1 MGVAFA
7 AVHSCF
13 IVMKKRGCL
22 FRGEP
27 SVILWYCRKR
37 YVVLV
42 ADSSWFFIDE
52 KRIVVLAATISQ
64 FYGVEEKMVSFSRT
78 SATTRPPPKKRISP
92 PHHSGGRYRI
102 ASHLRQQS
110 GRDSDHGSK
119 SYVKSRF
126 VSSICSG
133 IFSSRYFRYS

>member
-42 ADSSWFFIDE
+42 ADSYWFFSDE
-52 KRIVVLAATISQ
+52 KRIVVLAATLSR

-78 SATTRPPPKKRISP
+78 SATTRTPKKESAHRISAV
-92 PHHSGGRYRI
+92 GGI
-102 ASHLRQQS
+102 ISTSHLRQQS

-119 SYVKSRF
+119 SSVNSRF

>member
-42 ADSSWFFIDE
+42 ADSSWFFSDE
-52 KRIVVLAATISQ
+52 KRIVVLAATLSR

-78 SATTRPPPKKRISP
+78 SATTRTRKPAAHRVSAVGVIIST
-92 PHHSGGRYRI
+92 
-102 ASHLRQQS
+102 SHLRQQS
-110 GRDSDHGSK
+110 GKDSDHGSK
-119 SYVKSRF
+119 SSVNSRF